1 MILGIRPRDVVTLA
15 RETQQAPDRSP
26 IVVSGPRAQEIVDWL
41 TRDGDRSLVRVGG
54 GPEGSSAYVVTVA
67 GPLDAAEEARL
78 RVAARAGIS
87 LIAVRLTADDVEI
100 PYVLPGD
107 VVDVEPHD
115 GSLAFDRLAETLA
128 AALGAD
134 GAALASGLPGL
145 RPSVERRRI
154 ADAALAAASLI
165 AFTRGGSRP
174 LLPVLAL
181 AQARTLRELAIARGD
196 TGSVHPCGDRGCGR
210 AGARSG
216 PRCRSRLP
224 DARASAARART
235 SRRSCRR
242 GLRNVCA
249 CPRGSPSSA
258 ALRWLIGDS
267 GTSG

>member
-1 MILGIRPRDVVTLA
+1 MILGLRPRDVISLA
-15 RETQQAPDRSP
+15 RETQQTPDRSP

-67 GPLDAAEEARL
+67 GPLDAAEEGRL

-107 VVDVEPHD
+107 VVDVDSHD

-128 AALGAD
+128 AALGGD

-154 ADAALAAASLI
+154 ADAALAAASLT
-165 AFTRGGSRP
+165 AFTRAGSRP

-196 TGSVHPCGDRGCGR
+196 TAPSTPAATAAAVGPEL
-210 AGARSG
+210 GAALAVG
-216 PRCRSRLP
+216 LVCRTLVRRLP
-224 DARASAARART
+224 VRGRLVEGVVAGFGTYALALAARR
-235 SRRSCRR
+235 
-242 GLRNVCA
+242 L
-249 CPRGSPSSA
+249 PR
-258 ALRWLIGDS
+258 L
-267 GTSG
+267 